1 MSGHAK
7 RVYGF
12 YNNTCGL
19 GPQYFGEYLKNN
31 VCPGKKITLY
41 YRLSISPED
50 SDPNYSVTNFVT
62 DPVITAFR
70 GISNLYM
77 TESDWRTYNKTILTF
92 QSLRSPT
99 NTSLPPECKVPSMY
113 NETLNINVP
122 DNNNNYDK
130 NYLQAAANYIDNSD
144 GFATTT
150 PFVEYGITMSGGIF
164 SGYTKIRINFYND
177 GFPPGYTGTTSLGPV
192 RVMEI
197 LS

>member
-1 MSGHAK
+1 MSGQEK

-19 GPQYFGEYLKNN
+19 GPQYFGEYLKHN
-31 VCPGKKITLY
+31 VCPVKKITLY
-41 YRLSISPED
+41 YRLSISPEN
-50 SDPNYSVTNFVT
+50 SDPNYSETNFVT
-62 DPVITAFR
+62 DPAGGAFR
-70 GISNLYM
+70 GIINLFM
-77 TESDWRTYNKTILTF
+77 TESDWLTYNNTILTF
-92 QSLRSPT
+92 QSLRTPT
-99 NTSLPPECKVPSMY
+99 NTSLPAECQVPSIY
-113 NETLNINVP
+113 NETLDITVP
-122 DNNNNYDK
+122 PYDK
-130 NYLQAAANYIDNSD
+130 NYLQATANYIDNSS
-144 GFATTT
+144 GVATTT